1 MFGSSRALLFVAVAV
16 LSLPLIVYGADYE
29 HAAPVRL
36 SSIYLTPDA
45 SSAKLGEADAGHELV
60 VLETSPNWLHVEV
73 KLSEEKVITGW
84 VPDKAIVRASTPQ
97 GDQILFGEAADA
109 EEQASQRH
117 GRRGAAQDAL
127 FLYYSVYQ
135 VFPNSPLAGQGAY
148 RAADIRWQ
156 LEKVD
161 VMSRPSAKEQEA
173 YLREGMNEQYM
184 KEVMKKFPGTK
195 WADLA
200 AFHLI
205 DNKLC
210 GEWLAASKCPSKE
223 AEIYEKYANDRPQ
236 SPAAPEAL
244 YRAAWR
250 QSALIEIYRTETQPK
265 KSAEA
270 KSRAVADA
278 QKIVTQ
284 YPQSDWVPR
293 ARDLLFLIQQ
303 GIPTY
308 GLGDTGSPTGSGG
321 PNSP

>member
-1 MFGSSRALLFVAVAV
+1 MFRSSRALLVVALAV
-16 LSLPLIVYGADYE
+16 LSSVPAFCADYQR
-29 HAAPVRL
+29 AAPVRL
-36 SSIYLTPDA
+36 STIYLKPDTN
-45 SSAKLGEADAGHELV
+45 SAKLGEADAGHELV
-60 VLETSPNWLHVEV
+60 VLETSNDWLHVEA
-73 KLSEEKVITGW
+73 KITEEKVITGW
-84 VPDKAIVRASTPQ
+84 VPGKAVVTSSTPQ
-97 GDQILFGEAADA
+97 GDQILFGEAQDS

-127 FLYYSVYQ
+127 FLYYSVFQ
-135 VFPNSPLAGQGAY
+135 IFPNSPLAGEGAY
-148 RAADIRWQ
+148 RSADIRWQ

-173 YLREGMNEQYM
+173 YLREGMDEQYM
-184 KEVMKKFPGTK
+184 KEVMKKFSGTK

-200 AFHLI
+200 AFILI

-210 GEWLAASKCPSKE
+210 GEWMAASKCPVKE
-223 AEIYEKYANDRPQ
+223 AEIYEKYAKDRPQ
-236 SPAAPEAL
+236 SPMTPEAL

-270 KSRAVADA
+270 KTKAIADA
-278 QKIVTQ
+278 QQIISQYAQSNWVT
-284 YPQSDWVPR
+284 R

-308 GLGDTGSPTGSGG
+308 GLGDTGSPTNSGG
-321 PNSP
+321 PNSQ

>member
-1 MFGSSRALLFVAVAV
+1 MLQSSRALLVMAIAV
-16 LSLPLIVYGADYE
+16 LSVSPAYCIDYE

-36 SSIYLTPDA
+36 STIYLTPDA
-45 SSAKLGEADAGHELV
+45 NSAKLGEADAGHELV
-60 VLETSPNWLHVEV
+60 VLETSGDWLHVQARIN
-73 KLSEEKVITGW
+73 EEKVITGW
-84 VPDKAIVRASTPQ
+84 VAGRAIVRASTPQ
-97 GDQILFGEAADA
+97 GDQILFGEAADS

-135 VFPNSPLAGQGAY
+135 VFPNSPLAGEGAY
-148 RAADIRWQ
+148 RSADIRWQ

-173 YLREGMNEQYM
+173 FLREGMDEQYM

-210 GEWLAASKCPSKE
+210 GEWLAASKCPVKE

-236 SPAAPEAL
+236 SPAAAEAL

-250 QSALIEIYRTETQPK
+250 HSALIEIYKTEDQLK

-270 KSRAVADA
+270 KVKATADA
-278 QKIVTQ
+278 QKVITQ
-284 YPQSDWVPR
+284 YPQSDWANR
-293 ARDLLFLIQQ
+293 ARDLLFFLQQ

-308 GLGDTGSPTGSGG
+308 GVGDSGSSSGG
-321 PNSP
+321 PNT

>member
-1 MFGSSRALLFVAVAV
+1 MVSSLRALLVAILAV
-16 LSLPLIVYGADYE
+16 LFVPLVHAANYE
-29 HAAPVRL
+29 EAAPVKL
-36 SSIYLTPDA
+36 SPIYLTPDA

-60 VLETSPNWLHVEV
+60 VLETSGDWLHVEA
-73 KLSEEKVITGW
+73 KISEEKVITGW
-84 VPDKAIVRASTPQ
+84 APAKTIVRASTPQ
-97 GDQILFGEAADA
+97 GDQVLFGEAADS

-127 FLYYSVYQ
+127 FLYYSVFQ
-135 VFPNSPLAGQGAY
+135 VFPNSPLAGEAAY
-148 RAADIRWQ
+148 RSADIRWQ
-156 LEKVD
+156 LEKVE

-173 YLREGMNEQYM
+173 YLREGMDEQYM

-210 GEWLAASKCPSKE
+210 GEWMAASKCPTKE
-223 AEIYEKYANDRPQ
+223 AEIYEKYANERQQ

-250 QSALIEIYRTETQPK
+250 QSALIEIYKTETQTK

-270 KSRAVADA
+270 KTRAIADA
-278 QKIVTQ
+278 QKVVTQ
-284 YPQSDWVPR
+284 YPQSDWVFR

-308 GLGDTGSPTGSGG
+308 GLGDTGAGSGG
-321 PNSP
+321 PNNDR

>member
-1 MFGSSRALLFVAVAV
+1 MFRSSRALLFVTLAV
-16 LSLPLIVYGADYE
+16 LSVPLVYGVDYE

-36 SSIYLTPDA
+36 SGIYLTPDTG
-45 SSAKLGEADAGHELV
+45 SAKLGEADAGHELV
-60 VLETSPNWLHVEV
+60 VLETTPNWLHVEV
-73 KLSEEKVITGW
+73 KISEEKVVTGW
-84 VPDKAIVRASTPQ
+84 VPDKAVVRASTPQ
-97 GDQILFGEAADA
+97 GDQILFGEAEDA

-135 VFPNSPLAGQGAY
+135 VFPNSPLAGEGAY

-173 YLREGMNEQYM
+173 YLREGMDEQYM

-210 GEWLAASKCPSKE
+210 GEWLAASKCPTKE
-223 AEIYEKYANDRPQ
+223 ADIYEKYAKDRPQ
-236 SPAAPEAL
+236 SPTAPEAL

-250 QSALIEIYRTETQPK
+250 QSALIEIYKTETQPK

-270 KSRAVADA
+270 KAKAVADA
-278 QKIVTQ
+278 QLIIAQ
-284 YPQSDWVPR
+284 YPQSTWVAR

-308 GLGDTGSPTGSGG
+308 GVGDTGPSGG
-321 PNSP
+321 NGITAKLG

>member
-1 MFGSSRALLFVAVAV
+1 MFRSLRALPVFAMAV
-16 LSLPLIVYGADYE
+16 LFSSFSYAADYE
-29 HAAPVRL
+29 HATPVRL
-36 SSIYLTPDA
+36 SPIHLPPDA
-45 SSAKLGEADAGHELV
+45 NSAKLGVADAGHELV
-60 VLETSPNWLHVEV
+60 VLETSGDWLHVQA
-73 KLSEEKVITGW
+73 KISEEKLITGW
-84 VPDKAIVRASTPQ
+84 VPGKAIVGASTPQ
-97 GDQILFGEAADA
+97 GDQILFGEAADS
-109 EEQASQRH
+109 EEQASQRQ

-135 VFPNSPLAGQGAY
+135 VFPNSPLAAEAAY

-161 VMSRPSAKEQEA
+161 VMARPSAKEQDA
-173 YLREGMNEQYM
+173 YLRQGMDEQYM

-210 GEWLAASKCPSKE
+210 GEWLEASKCPTKE
-223 AEIYEKYANDRPQ
+223 AEVYEKYANDRPQ
-236 SPAAPEAL
+236 SPTAPEAL

-250 QSALIEIYRTETQPK
+250 HSALIEIYKTETQPK

-270 KSRAVADA
+270 KEKAIADA

-284 YPQSDWVPR
+284 YAQSGWVTR
-293 ARDLLFLIQQ
+293 ARDLLFLVQQ

-308 GLGDTGSPTGSGG
+308 GVGESGSSSGG
-321 PNSP
+321 GPVP

>member
-1 MFGSSRALLFVAVAV
+1 MAV
-16 LSLPLIVYGADYE
+16 LSVTFAYGADYE

-45 SSAKLGEADAGHELV
+45 SSAKLGVADAGHELV
-60 VLETSPNWLHVEV
+60 VLEASPNWLHVEV
-73 KLSEEKVITGW
+73 KINEDKVITGW

-97 GDQILFGEAADA
+97 GDQILFGEAADS

-135 VFPNSPLAGQGAY
+135 VFPNSPLAAEGAY

-173 YLREGMNEQYM
+173 YLREGMEEQYM

-210 GEWLAASKCPSKE
+210 GEWLASSKCPNKE
-223 AEIYEKYANDRPQ
+223 AEIYEKYANDRAQ

-250 QSALIEIYRTETQPK
+250 QSALIEIYKTETQPK

-270 KSRAVADA
+270 KAKAIADA

-284 YPQSDWVPR
+284 YPQSDWVMR

-321 PNSP
+321 PNNQ

>member
-1 MFGSSRALLFVAVAV
+1 MLRCSRALLVLALAV
-16 LSLPLIVYGADYE
+16 LSVPPAFCVDFE
-29 HAAPVRL
+29 HAAAVRL
-36 SSIYLTPDA
+36 STIYLTPDA
-45 SSAKLGEADAGHELV
+45 NSAKLGEADVGHELV
-60 VLETSPNWLHVEV
+60 VLETSNDWLHVEA
-73 KLSEEKVITGW
+73 KISEEKVITGW
-84 VPDKAIVRASTPQ
+84 VSGKAVVRSSTPQ
-97 GDQILFGEAADA
+97 GDQILFGEAQDS

-135 VFPNSPLAGQGAY
+135 IFPNSPLAGEGAY
-148 RAADIRWQ
+148 RSADIRWQ

-173 YLREGMNEQYM
+173 YLREGMDEQYM

-195 WADLA
+195 WGDLA

-210 GEWLAASKCPSKE
+210 GEWLAASKCPAKE
-223 AEIYEKYANDRPQ
+223 AEIYEKYAKDRPQ
-236 SPAAPEAL
+236 SPATPEAL

-250 QSALIEIYRTETQPK
+250 QSALIEIYKTETQLK

-270 KSRAVADA
+270 KTRAIADA
-278 QKIVTQ
+278 QMIISQ
-284 YPQSDWVPR
+284 YSQSDWANR

-308 GLGDTGSPTGSGG
+308 GLGDTGPSGG
-321 PNSP
+321 MGTPQS